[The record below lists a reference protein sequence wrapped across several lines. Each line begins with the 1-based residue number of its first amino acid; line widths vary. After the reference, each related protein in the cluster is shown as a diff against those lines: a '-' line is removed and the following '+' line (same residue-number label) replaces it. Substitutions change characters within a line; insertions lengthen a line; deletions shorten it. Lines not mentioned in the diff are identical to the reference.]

1 MRALR
6 LSARK
11 CFPANK
17 RTMEHFILIT
27 GASSGMGALCA
38 KQLSASHKLIMASE
52 NLEMLQ
58 DVLAECAHPERHIL
72 WHCDFATERESIM
85 QSLIDLLKKNDAVV
99 DQYIHFAGIT
109 KLLPLKTFSIQN
121 IDLIFNVNFFSILE
135 IMKALLKKT
144 NGKALDNVILI
155 SAMVSQRGN
164 VGNSVYAASKGAI
177 NSLVY
182 TLARELAPDIRINAL
197 LPGAIETPMSK
208 NLDPDYVAEMTR
220 DTPLGWGQPQSV
232 IDYVEFLMSE
242 KSRWITGQTLFVD
255 GGRSTK

>member
-1 MRALR
+1 
-6 LSARK
+6 
-11 CFPANK
+11 
-17 RTMEHFILIT
+17 
-27 GASSGMGALCA
+27 MGALCA
-38 KQLSASHKLIMASE
+38 RQLSASHKLIMASE

-58 DVLAECAHPERHIL
+58 GVLAECAHPERHIL
-72 WHCDFATERESIM
+72 WHCNFATERESVM
-85 QSLIDLLKKNDAVV
+85 QSLTDLLKKNEVVV

-109 KLLPLKTFSIQN
+109 KLLPLKTFSIPN

-135 IMKALLKKT
+135 IMKALLKKS
-144 NGKALDNVILI
+144 NGKALNNVILI
-155 SAMVSQRGN
+155 SAMVSERGN

-232 IDYVEFLMSE
+232 IDYVEFLLSD
-242 KSRWITGQTLFVD
+242 KSRWVTGQTLFVD